1 MLMLYHGFYVLGLE
15 RIEARQL
22 CYNKGS
28 IKVHENVVKTEGIL
42 RKAVFKNGEYRDLN
56 LMSVIGRILMLF
68 DEISRLIIIVS
79 KVLYLGVRIMNK

>member
-28 IKVHENVVKTEGIL
+28 IKVHEKCGFKTEGIL

-56 LMSVIGRILMLF
+56 LMSVIREDFDAILMNYQ
-68 DEISRLIIIVS
+68 D
-79 KVLYLGVRIMNK
+79 